1 MSSNFWSRSRS
12 LKGLNHLVDDAFLRI
27 DENNKKEG
35 LLKTSEQ
42 EKEKQQDLS
51 ITSSNDED
59 KEDEEK
65 NDAADEKDSID
76 EDDEEDEKKNKSKVK
91 EIAPYYDSYFFE
103 DDYLKDTEY
112 ADIIKTAA
120 ISGNQYRPN
129 VDMLEKLL
137 KMEDL
142 TRILVLQLVG
152 DHEDFLSLEDYFSNP
167 LVLCKLLDYILDPRY
182 CIEEDEEDE
191 EENSKQEDKQHEEE
205 EEEEKEGEKIEKGE
219 IDTEKDTELTKL
231 DSASSKKSM
240 DLIEFYR
247 CAVSAVDVLV
257 IDINAIAESFLK
269 HDFLIKKLWSMLDK
283 YPCLANDAS
292 TAFLKI
298 NERLLQ
304 FAEMSSISEG
314 NSMVSQWMDSMDNEE
329 EEEDTF
335 MDVFMSY
342 PKKTENKSNSSEE
355 EQEEEDNDKK
365 DSSSN
370 KNNIEKNNNAN
381 KKIGEREETPETE
394 LMSKMSTL
402 ERYLYFIVM
411 KENMV
416 DKFIKHLEI
425 SSFMDFL
432 LKIISTDK
440 PKQPTYVILLLKQQ
454 RLIEKLLDCLD
465 SSNVSTVQNTAT
477 DFLKALITLS
487 ANSNNEIA
495 SAIGPNELTR
505 RLVSP
510 GMISKIGLLMAQG
523 GLPLSNCVGIIIE
536 IIRKNHSDYDLVQV
550 MQTTVES
557 HPPDIRDPIYLG
569 DMIQY
574 FARNLPELC
583 AMMKK
588 SLPKNFKTPFG
599 IIEPLGMDRFKVC
612 ELVAELLHCSNMA
625 LLNEPEGQLIV
636 KERDPIR
643 RVKVAE
649 LLKEHFL
656 MESNDFDE
664 DDEGQFDMRDTIT
677 IPENIDSNK
686 TNGTSDKKVNNSDSN
701 NQLPNNDNN
710 DNEEDE
716 EEEEDS
722 LSLQVESLNI
732 KSEENSSDDV
742 LESVKPKM
750 NNSEKIEQIISDIE
764 RNEASN
770 PPVETDEETGN
781 KPSTTN
787 TTGEVFGD
795 LDYLQTEEE
804 IRKNPVIGD
813 RLKLA
818 LKDNN
823 VVDAVLEMLFDFPW
837 NNFLHNV
844 VFDIVQQILNGSLQ
858 DGINRFL
865 IADLFLESRI
875 TELIIAGDQ
884 YCQQYEETNKLRL
897 GYMGHLTLIAEEVAK
912 FVSYLEEMNIHM
924 LIPDIEEMLSEKAWV
939 DYSNAVLNEA
949 RDRYNSTFG
958 EEEAGMMGDCWGSNA
973 FDNDGVIDFSSENE
987 LKHTSEG
994 DDEVNDSEPV
1004 YPDVSFRNSVDE
1016 MMIGRH
1022 SDDIHIDLE
1031 AEDEDDE
1038 EDEDDDDDEER
1049 IDLGD
1054 NDSEEDGDNLN
1065 KKSSKT
1071 KRLEE
1076 EEEDDVNEDST
1087 IEYVNLNGEVVV
1099 TTVKEF
1105 LKMNS
1110 VASMNNPSSENDFK
1124 EIKNISN
1131 SKSEPNQ
1138 VYIDDEEEDEDDF
1151 DYINNST
1158 LSKNLHHNGT
1168 MLGNDNG
1175 EEEEEDD
1182 DDYIDP
1188 NDDGHSYAKINSL
1201 IYGNNNKLVAALT
1214 DENSSDSDEINSSN
1228 SDMSGS
1234 DVDDEEDEDDEER
1247 RGGGDYNNNG
1257 DKDNNSNNKKN
1268 NNITNDDYYPRS
1280 KKNSSSQ
1287 KTKEEE
1293 EIDEG
1298 RALCRQK
1305 TKDNMKWD
1313 EGEQQRI
1320 FGYKMLHD
1328 ESL

>member
-1 MSSNFWSRSRS
+1 
-12 LKGLNHLVDDAFLRI
+12 
-27 DENNKKEG
+27 
-35 LLKTSEQ
+35 
-42 EKEKQQDLS
+42 
-51 ITSSNDED
+51 
-59 KEDEEK
+59 
-65 NDAADEKDSID
+65 
-76 EDDEEDEKKNKSKVK
+76 
-91 EIAPYYDSYFFE
+91 
-103 DDYLKDTEY
+103 
-112 ADIIKTAA
+112 
-120 ISGNQYRPN
+120 
-129 VDMLEKLL
+129 
-137 KMEDL
+137 
-142 TRILVLQLVG
+142 
-152 DHEDFLSLEDYFSNP
+152 
-167 LVLCKLLDYILDPRY
+167 
-182 CIEEDEEDE
+182 
-191 EENSKQEDKQHEEE
+191 
-205 EEEEKEGEKIEKGE
+205 
-219 IDTEKDTELTKL
+219 
-231 DSASSKKSM
+231 
-240 DLIEFYR
+240 
-247 CAVSAVDVLV
+247 
-257 IDINAIAESFLK
+257 
-269 HDFLIKKLWSMLDK
+269 
-283 YPCLANDAS
+283 
-292 TAFLKI
+292 
-298 NERLLQ
+298 
-304 FAEMSSISEG
+304 
-314 NSMVSQWMDSMDNEE
+314 
-329 EEEDTF
+329 
-335 MDVFMSY
+335 
-342 PKKTENKSNSSEE
+342 
-355 EQEEEDNDKK
+355 
-365 DSSSN
+365 
-370 KNNIEKNNNAN
+370 
-381 KKIGEREETPETE
+381 
-394 LMSKMSTL
+394 MSTL

-636 KERDPIR
+636 MERDPIR

-664 DDEGQFDMRDTIT
+664 EDEGQFDMRDTIT
-677 IPENIDSNK
+677 IPENIDNNSNNKK
-686 TNGTSDKKVNNSDSN
+686 TNGTSDKKENNSDTN
-701 NQLPNNDNN
+701 NQLSNNADNGDDDE
-710 DNEEDE
+710 DN
-716 EEEEDS
+716 

-750 NNSEKIEQIISDIE
+750 NNSEKIEKIISDIE
-764 RNEASN
+764 RNEGSN
-770 PPVETDEETGN
+770 PSVETDAETGN
-781 KPSTTN
+781 KPT

-958 EEEAGMMGDCWGSNA
+958 DEEAGMMGDCWGSNA
-973 FDNDGVIDFSSENE
+973 FENDGVIDFSSENE

-1031 AEDEDDE
+1031 AEDDDE
-1038 EDEDDDDDEER
+1038 EEEEEEEDDDEDRSDLDEE
-1049 IDLGD
+1049 G
-1054 NDSEEDGDNLN
+1054 SEEDGDNLN
-1065 KKSSKT
+1065 KKFSKT
-1071 KRLEE
+1071 KRLEKE
-1076 EEEDDVNEDST
+1076 EDEDEDEDDVNEDST

-1138 VYIDDEEEDEDDF
+1138 VYVNEEEDEDDF

-1158 LSKNLHHNGT
+1158 LSKDLHHNGT
-1168 MLGNDNG
+1168 MFGNNNEDDD
-1175 EEEEEDD
+1175 EEDDD

-1247 RGGGDYNNNG
+1247 RGEGI
-1257 DKDNNSNNKKN
+1257 
-1268 NNITNDDYYPRS
+1268 ITIME
-1280 KKNSSSQ
+1280 
-1287 KTKEEE
+1287 TKIIII
-1293 EIDEG
+1293 IDEG

>member
-27 DENNKKEG
+27 DENDKKEG
-35 LLKTSEQ
+35 SLKTYEQ
-42 EKEKQQDLS
+42 EKEKQQDLP
-51 ITSSNDED
+51 ITSSNDE
-59 KEDEEK
+59 
-65 NDAADEKDSID
+65 DAADEKDSID
-76 EDDEEDEKKNKSKVK
+76 EDDDDDEEDEDEDEDEKKNKSKVK
-91 EIAPYYDSYFFE
+91 EIAPYYDPYFFE
-103 DDYLKDTEY
+103 DAYLKDTEY
-112 ADIIKTAA
+112 SDIIKTAA

-191 EENSKQEDKQHEEE
+191 EENIKQD
-205 EEEEKEGEKIEKGE
+205 EEKGNGDGEKIQKSE
-219 IDTEKDTELTKL
+219 IDNEKDTELTKL

-342 PKKTENKSNSSEE
+342 PKKTENKSKNSEE
-355 EQEEEDNDKK
+355 EEEEEDEDEEQNNNKK
-365 DSSSN
+365 DSSS
-370 KNNIEKNNNAN
+370 KNNNEKNNNSN
-381 KKIGEREETPETE
+381 KKIGGLEETPETE

-636 KERDPIR
+636 MERDPIR

-664 DDEGQFDMRDTIT
+664 EDEGQFDMRDTIT
-677 IPENIDSNK
+677 IPENIDNNNNK
-686 TNGTSDKKVNNSDSN
+686 TNGTSDKKENNSDTN
-701 NQLPNNDNN
+701 NQLSNNEDNGDDDE
-710 DNEEDE
+710 DN
-716 EEEEDS
+716 

-750 NNSEKIEQIISDIE
+750 NNSEKIEKIISDIE
-764 RNEASN
+764 RNEGSN
-770 PPVETDEETGN
+770 PSVETDAETGN
-781 KPSTTN
+781 KPT

-1031 AEDEDDE
+1031 AEDDDE
-1038 EDEDDDDDEER
+1038 EEEEDDDDEDRSDLDEE
-1049 IDLGD
+1049 G
-1054 NDSEEDGDNLN
+1054 SEEDGDNLN
-1065 KKSSKT
+1065 KKFSKT
-1071 KRLEE
+1071 KRLEKEEE

-1138 VYIDDEEEDEDDF
+1138 VYVNEEEDEDDF

-1158 LSKNLHHNGT
+1158 LSKDLHHNGT
-1168 MLGNDNG
+1168 MFGNNNEDG
-1175 EEEEEDD
+1175 DEEDDD